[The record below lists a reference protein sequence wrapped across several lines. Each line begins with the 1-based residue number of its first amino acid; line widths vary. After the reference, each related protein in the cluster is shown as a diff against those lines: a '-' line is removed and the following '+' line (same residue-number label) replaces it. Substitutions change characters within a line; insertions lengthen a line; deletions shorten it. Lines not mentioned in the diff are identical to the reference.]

1 MTTLSDVSSV
11 TGRARCATVT
21 AVSEVQELPELSFV
35 RPLPGLGDL
44 RRFVLVELP
53 AAEGGEPVLF
63 ELRSLEEPAVRFVA
77 AVPTAFFPDYAFDL
91 GEDDCAELGLSD
103 ESDALVPV
111 LLTVGNDAAATT
123 ANLMAPVV
131 VNART
136 RRAAQVILSGSD
148 WPVRA
153 AVA

>member
-1 MTTLSDVSSV
+1 M
-11 TGRARCATVT
+11 T
-21 AVSEVQELPELSFV
+21 AVSEVEELPELSFV
-35 RPLPGLGDL
+35 RPLPGFGDL

-53 AAEGGEPVLF
+53 AAEGAEPVLF

-91 GEDDCAELGLSD
+91 GEDDCADLGLSD
-103 ESDALVPV
+103 EAHALVLV
-111 LLTVGNDAAATT
+111 LLTMGGDATATT
-123 ANLMAPVV
+123 ANLLAPVV

-136 RRAAQVILSGSD
+136 RQAAQVILSGSD

>member
-1 MTTLSDVSSV
+1 M
-11 TGRARCATVT
+11 T

-35 RPLPGLGDL
+35 RPLPGFGDL
-44 RRFVLVELP
+44 RRFVLVQLSGT
-53 AAEGGEPVLF
+53 EGADSVLF

-77 AVPTAFFPDYAFDL
+77 AVPTAFFPDYSFDL
-91 GEDDCAELGLSD
+91 GEDDCSDLGLSD
-103 ESDALVPV
+103 EADALVLV
-111 LLTVGNDAAATT
+111 LLTMGGDAAATT
-123 ANLMAPVV
+123 ANLLAPVV

-136 RRAAQVILSGSD
+136 RKAAQVILSGSD

>member
-1 MTTLSDVSSV
+1 MSSAIE
-11 TGRARCATVT
+11 RARCATVT

-35 RPLPGLGDL
+35 RPLPGFGDL
-44 RRFVLVELP
+44 RRFVLVQLSGT
-53 AAEGGEPVLF
+53 EGADCVLF

-77 AVPTAFFPDYAFDL
+77 AVPTAFFPDYSFDL
-91 GEDDCAELGLSD
+91 GEDDCADLGLSD
-103 ESDALVPV
+103 EADALVLV
-111 LLTVGNDAAATT
+111 LLTMGGDAAATT
-123 ANLMAPVV
+123 ANLLAPVV

-136 RRAAQVILSGSD
+136 RKAAQVILSGSD

>member
-1 MTTLSDVSSV
+1 M
-11 TGRARCATVT
+11 T
-21 AVSEVQELPELSFV
+21 AVSEVEELPELSFV
-35 RPLPGLGDL
+35 RPLPGFGDL

-53 AAEGGEPVLF
+53 AGDGALF

-91 GEDDCAELGLSD
+91 DEGDCDQLGLTD
-103 ESDALVPV
+103 ETDALVLV
-111 LLTVGNDAAATT
+111 LLTMGADAAATT
-123 ANLMAPVV
+123 ANLLAPVV

-136 RRAAQVILSGSD
+136 RQAAQVILSGSD

>member
-1 MTTLSDVSSV
+1 M
-11 TGRARCATVT
+11 T

-35 RPLPGLGDL
+35 RPLPGFGDL

-53 AAEGGEPVLF
+53 AGEGALF

-91 GEDDCAELGLSD
+91 DEGDCDQLGLAD
-103 ESDALVPV
+103 EADALVLV
-111 LLTVGNDAAATT
+111 LLTMGGDAAATT
-123 ANLMAPVV
+123 ANLLAPVV

-136 RRAAQVILSGSD
+136 RQAAQVILSGSV

>member
-1 MTTLSDVSSV
+1 MSSAI
-11 TGRARCATVT
+11 TRARCATVT

-35 RPLPGLGDL
+35 RPLPGFGDL
-44 RRFVLVELP
+44 RRFVLVELSGTDG
-53 AAEGGEPVLF
+53 AEPVLF

-91 GEDDCAELGLSD
+91 GEDDCADLGLTD
-103 ESDALVPV
+103 ETDALVLV
-111 LLTVGNDAAATT
+111 LLTMGGDAATT
-123 ANLMAPVV
+123 ANLLAPVV

-136 RRAAQVILSGSD
+136 RQAAQVILSGSD

>member
-1 MTTLSDVSSV
+1 M
-11 TGRARCATVT
+11 T

-35 RPLPGLGDL
+35 RPLPGFGDL

-53 AAEGGEPVLF
+53 AGDGALF

-91 GEDDCAELGLSD
+91 GEDDCAELGLTD
-103 ESDALVPV
+103 EADALALV
-111 LLTVGNDAAATT
+111 LLTMGQDAAATT
-123 ANLMAPVV
+123 ANLLAPVV

-136 RRAAQVILSGSD
+136 RQAAQVILSGSD

>member
-1 MTTLSDVSSV
+1 VSLVSSV
-11 TGRARCATVT
+11 GIATERARCATVT
-21 AVSEVQELPELSFV
+21 GVSAVQELPELSFV
-35 RPLPGLGDL
+35 RPLPGFGDL
-44 RRFVLVELP
+44 RRFVLVELGVP
-53 AAEGGEPVLF
+53 EGAEPVLF

-103 ESDALVPV
+103 EADALVLV
-111 LLTVGNDAAATT
+111 LLTTGHDAAETT
-123 ANLMAPVV
+123 ANLLAPVV

>member
-1 MTTLSDVSSV
+1 MPAISDVSSA
-11 TGRARCATVT
+11 TERARCATVT
-21 AVSEVQELPELSFV
+21 AVSEVLQLPELSFV
-35 RPLPGLGDL
+35 RPLPGFGDL

-53 AAEGGEPVLF
+53 GAEGTLF
-63 ELRSLEEPAVRFVA
+63 ELRSLEDPAVRFVA

-91 GEDDCAELGLSD
+91 GEDDCAELGLSA
-103 ESDALVPV
+103 EADALVLV
-111 LLTVGNDAAATT
+111 LLTMGRDAAATT
-123 ANLMAPVV
+123 ANLLAPVV

-136 RRAAQVILSGSD
+136 RQAAQVILSGSD

>member
-1 MTTLSDVSSV
+1 M
-11 TGRARCATVT
+11 T
-21 AVSEVQELPELSFV
+21 AVSEVEELPELSFV
-35 RPLPGLGDL
+35 RPLPGFGDL
-44 RRFVLVELP
+44 RRFVLVELS
-53 AAEGGEPVLF
+53 AGGGDGEPVLF

-91 GEDDCAELGLSD
+91 DEDDCAELGLAD
-103 ESDALVPV
+103 ESDALVLV
-111 LLTVGNDAAATT
+111 LLTVGHDAAATT
-123 ANLMAPVV
+123 ANLLAPVV

-136 RRAAQVILSGSD
+136 RQAAQVILSGSD

>member
-1 MTTLSDVSSV
+1 M
-11 TGRARCATVT
+11 T
-21 AVSEVQELPELSFV
+21 AVSEVEELPELSFV
-35 RPLPGLGDL
+35 RPLPGFGDL

-53 AAEGGEPVLF
+53 AGEGALF
-63 ELRSLEEPAVRFVA
+63 ELRSLEEPAVRFLA

-91 GEDDCAELGLSD
+91 GEDDCAELGLTD
-103 ESDALVPV
+103 EADALALV
-111 LLTVGNDAAATT
+111 LLTMGQDAAATT
-123 ANLMAPVV
+123 ANLLAPVV

-136 RRAAQVILSGSD
+136 RQAAQVILSGSD